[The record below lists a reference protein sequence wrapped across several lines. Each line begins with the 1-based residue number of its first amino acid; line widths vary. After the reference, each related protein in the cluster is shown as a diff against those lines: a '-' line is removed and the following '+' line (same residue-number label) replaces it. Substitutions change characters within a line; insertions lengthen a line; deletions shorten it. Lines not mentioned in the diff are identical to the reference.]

1 MYCCNNIPISKIKFS
16 SMKVSDDGNLM
27 IFFEVWHKNT
37 TLHEVT
43 DTELIT
49 TFGFSL
55 FHENIFELF

>member
-1 MYCCNNIPISKIKFS
+1 
-16 SMKVSDDGNLM
+16 MKVSDDGNLM